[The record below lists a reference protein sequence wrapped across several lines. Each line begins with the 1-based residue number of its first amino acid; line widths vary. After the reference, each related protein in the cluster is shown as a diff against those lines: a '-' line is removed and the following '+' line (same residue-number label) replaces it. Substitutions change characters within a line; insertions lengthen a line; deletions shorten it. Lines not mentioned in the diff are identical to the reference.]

1 MHLFVEVRRSVRST
15 YSSELTNNSDSYYRR
30 SYSVVSSYYQA
41 VRFKVID
48 NMPFTFY
55 SQSQFE
61 TLGYMYQ
68 GAFNPLNPYVNWITD
83 GENSCGNGQF
93 SIRTSLKGNTTYIL
107 VVTVKSS
114 GALGNFSIHSWGP
127 APLQFQRISKD
138 SFSLS
143 SIRYRYAPFLI

>member
-1 MHLFVEVRRSVRST
+1 MIHLFVEDRLSVQSN
-15 YSSELTNNSDSYYRR
+15 YSSELTNNSDTYYRR
-30 SYSVVSSYYQA
+30 SYSVLSSYYQA
-41 VRFKVID
+41 VQFQVID
-48 NMPFTFY
+48 NGPFIFY

-68 GAFNPLNPYVNWITD
+68 CAFNPLNPYVNQIAD
-83 GENSCGNGQF
+83 GDSGRRNGQF

-107 VVTVKSS
+107 VVTTKSF
-114 GALGNFSIHSWGP
+114 GALGKFSIHSWGP

-143 SIRYRYAPFLI
+143 SIR